1 MARPKATVTEAF
13 FNASSYI
20 DALEIDTKARS
31 NLRTSG
37 FASCHLW
44 SPDTTAKAFQDGQ
57 ELATAIYSQAPQG
70 YDAQSPLAQ
79 LQPKAQ
85 GTVTVGYV
93 LKDHSP
99 VTVEITDLL
108 SLDAGAKVKHVYN
121 L

>member
-1 MARPKATVTEAF
+1 M
-13 FNASSYI
+13 
-20 DALEIDTKARS
+20 
-31 NLRTSG
+31 RTSG